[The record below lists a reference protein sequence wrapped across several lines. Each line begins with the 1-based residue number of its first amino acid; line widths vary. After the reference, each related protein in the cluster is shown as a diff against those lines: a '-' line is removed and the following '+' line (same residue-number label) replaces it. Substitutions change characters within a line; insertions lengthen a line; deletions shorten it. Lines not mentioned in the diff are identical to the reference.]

1 MRIIVAGIGVF
12 GVLIGMVGLL
22 TPPRFRALFE
32 LMTSQ
37 TRFLAAV
44 IVRLVVGA
52 LFWIV
57 ADELRLPLVMRI
69 IAAISIFAAVGI
81 LFMGRERLDR
91 LVDWWLSR
99 PDGLLRLSAL
109 FAATFGGFL
118 IYVAV

>member
-22 TPPRFRALFE
+22 APDRFRTLFKF
-32 LMTSQ
+32 MTSQ
-37 TRFLAAV
+37 TRFLAAI

-57 ADELRLPLVMRI
+57 ADELRLPQVMRI
-69 IAAISIFAAVGI
+69 IAAISIFAAVMI
-81 LFMGRERLDR
+81 LFVGRERLDNFI
-91 LVDWWLSR
+91 DWWLSR
-99 PDGLLRLSAL
+99 PDGLLRVSAL

-118 IYVAV
+118 IYVAT

>member
-1 MRIIVAGIGVF
+1 MRIIVAGIGFF

-22 TPPRFRALFE
+22 APERFRALFK
-32 LMTSQ
+32 LTTSQ
-37 TRFLAAV
+37 TRFLVAI

-52 LFWIV
+52 FFWIA
-57 ADELRLPLVMRI
+57 ADELRLPQVMRI

-81 LFMGRERLDR
+81 LFMGRERLDG
-91 LVDWWLSR
+91 LIDWWLSR

>member
-12 GVLIGMVGLL
+12 GALIGMVGLL
-22 TPPRFRALFE
+22 TPERFRALFT
-32 LMTSQ
+32 LTTNQ
-37 TRFLAAV
+37 TRFLAAI
-44 IVRLVVGA
+44 IVRLFIGA
-52 LFWIV
+52 LLWIA
-57 ADELRLPLVMRI
+57 ADELRWPQVMRI

-81 LFMGRERLDR
+81 LFMGRERFDR
-91 LVDWWLSR
+91 LIDWWLSR